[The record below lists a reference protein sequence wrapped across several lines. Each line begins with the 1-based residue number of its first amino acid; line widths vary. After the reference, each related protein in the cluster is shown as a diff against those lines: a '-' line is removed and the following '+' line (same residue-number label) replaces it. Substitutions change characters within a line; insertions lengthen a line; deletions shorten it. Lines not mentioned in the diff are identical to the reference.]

1 VTAPAPLLADQFP
14 VRGVRFTNGRTG
26 HRTRRPE
33 GEQWWTLLEAACA
46 YHRNRP
52 NSAKGAA

>member
-1 VTAPAPLLADQFP
+1 MTAPAPLLADRFP
-14 VRGVRFTNGRTG
+14 VRGVRFANGRTG

-33 GEQWWTLLEAACA
+33 GEAACA

-52 NSAKGAA
+52 NSAKVAA